1 MGIKIMRHSG
11 FKDKVLPSTIH
22 GKYPYKAYLEIRGNS
37 NFGSHIIVIS
47 KDDISKC
54 GLDEISIR
62 VSGRATTKNKTSE
75 VVKPNTSNNGFY
87 INYKVKELNI
97 LDIQDV
103 AMYVFKVEGEEI

>member
-1 MGIKIMRHSG
+1 MGIKVMRHEG

-37 NFGSHIIVIS
+37 NFGSHLVVIS
-47 KDDISKC
+47 KDDISKS

-62 VSGRATTKNKTSE
+62 VKGKSASKSKTSE
-75 VVKPNTSNNGFY
+75 VIKPNTSNNGFY
-87 INYKVKELNI
+87 INYKVREISI